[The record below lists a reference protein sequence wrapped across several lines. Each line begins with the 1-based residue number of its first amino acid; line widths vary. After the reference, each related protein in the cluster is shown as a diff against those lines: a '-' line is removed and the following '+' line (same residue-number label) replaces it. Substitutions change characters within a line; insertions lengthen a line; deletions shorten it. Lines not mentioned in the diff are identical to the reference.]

1 MSRSPTVTTDEL
13 FGLVAGTLNKEDFLR
28 VAMAVKQDI
37 ALQDQLAALENIRQS
52 LVKSISAAQNPAQAQ
67 TMATRVLHRV
77 EAAGTDQ
84 TAPSKPAATERWTKR
99 LSNLFLM
106 SPQPARWAYG
116 LVLVQAVGM
125 AWLASGM
132 LQPADEL
139 ASSTRSAGPDSK
151 QLGVVPGTMVI
162 SVSFEAA
169 TPESSIRGL
178 LLELEAQI
186 VAGPSQL
193 GQYKIAVASN
203 RSALAFQVLKD
214 TAFVLQAIE
223 VQTRPTNFSEPVS
236 APSSDASRGVTRN
249 NNGGQK

>member
-13 FGLVAGTLNKEDFLR
+13 FGLVAGTLNQEDFLR

-67 TMATRVLHRV
+67 TMATRVIHRV

-84 TAPSKPAATERWTKR
+84 TAPSKPAATERWAR
-99 LSNLFLM
+99 LRNLFLM

-125 AWLASGM
+125 AWLAGGM

-169 TPESSIRGL
+169 TPESSIRSL

-236 APSSDASRGVTRN
+236 APSSDASRAVTRN